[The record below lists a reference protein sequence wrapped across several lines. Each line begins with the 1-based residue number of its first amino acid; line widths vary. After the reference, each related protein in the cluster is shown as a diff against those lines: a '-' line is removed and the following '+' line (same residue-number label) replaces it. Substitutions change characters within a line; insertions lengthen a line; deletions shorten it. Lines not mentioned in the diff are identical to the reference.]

1 MDVNSVLSFT
11 LVAILFN
18 AAPGPSVF
26 FVSSIGALK
35 GKSAAIFSALGLAT
49 GSIIHALLAGIGV
62 TALVAA
68 SETISILIAF
78 FGGLYVIYLGV
89 SGFMKP
95 SDESKK
101 INLTVKDQSMA
112 NYYRQGIIVEFL
124 NPKTI
129 LFYTSILSG
138 LLTLGNYQPHQAI
151 LVSLIVPATAL
162 PIDIL
167 FGIAGGYMLNLSQN
181 NERSTRMITSLSSFS
196 LIGIGAYLIWN
207 NVLSALNP
215 PI

>member
-1 MDVNSVLSFT
+1 MDVNSILSFT

-26 FVSSIGALK
+26 FVSSIGALN
-35 GKSAAIFSALGLAT
+35 GKAAAIFSALGLAT

-68 SETISILIAF
+68 SEKISILIAL
-78 FGGLYVIYLGV
+78 FGGIYVIYLGL
-89 SGFMKP
+89 SGFKRP
-95 SDESKK
+95 NNDSRK
-101 INLTVKDQSMA
+101 ITSILKNQSMA

-151 LVSLIVPATAL
+151 LISLIVPATAL

-181 NERSTRMITSLSSFS
+181 NDRSRRLITGLSSFS
-196 LIGIGAYLIWN
+196 LIGIGIYLIWN
-207 NVLSALNP
+207 NVLSSFTP
-215 PI
+215 MV